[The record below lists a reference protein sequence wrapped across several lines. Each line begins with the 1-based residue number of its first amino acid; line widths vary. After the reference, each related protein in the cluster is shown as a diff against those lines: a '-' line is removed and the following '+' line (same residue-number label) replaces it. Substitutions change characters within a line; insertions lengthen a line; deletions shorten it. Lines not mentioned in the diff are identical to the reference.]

1 MSFEYEILETFNTS
15 IGFIAMIKFT
25 PAKFPGIGAE
35 VYYNQQKYKIAGST
49 STSQPIGIEAIN
61 KIDKM
66 HEQGIWDC
74 LLKLV

>member
-15 IGFIAMIKFT
+15 IGFIVIIKFT

-35 VYYNQQKYKIAGST
+35 IYYNQKMYKIAGST
-49 STSQPIGIEAIN
+49 LTLQPDDTENID

-66 HEQGIWDC
+66 HEQGIWSC
-74 LLKLV
+74 LLES